1 MAEGDR
7 WPRFGR
13 MAEAEARGVV
23 RVFWQRRYD
32 LTIGAYS
39 TQYVDGVNGIPDG
52 GHENES
58 PPPALRV
65 DPE

>member
-1 MAEGDR
+1 MASFQSDGY
-7 WPRFGR
+7 
-13 MAEAEARGVV
+13 EAEADARGFVL
-23 RVFWQRRYD
+23 VFWQGRFD
-32 LTIGAYS
+32 PTIPALS